1 MSSSSPLSGCPSRHL
16 LTKWSVMIHP
26 RFNWHV
32 ETNYC
37 VVNWVSFLILLLSF
51 CSQKMSKAF
60 ITNTKDG
67 IESLLPMSSF
77 KILTFTVSDE
87 SECCTNT
94 NIRMNSL
101 DCTEQYT
108 KSFHSAIN
116 SRLVYHPDKRIKKYR
131 LINMHKQ
138 LKIKD
143 INFNTSTDFYAT
155 RASWIR
161 KKKKKSS
168 SSSIHICQKF
178 TAFLTCSV
186 CVYVYTYVICGTNN
200 YGNYDTQQKVTVWC
214 GIYTYH
220 QHITCNS

>member
-161 KKKKKSS
+161 QKKKKQQQQYPHLSKIYCIFDMQCVCVC
-168 SSSIHICQKF
+168 IHIRNMWNK
-178 TAFLTCSV
+178 
-186 CVYVYTYVICGTNN
+186 
-200 YGNYDTQQKVTVWC
+200 
-214 GIYTYH
+214 
-220 QHITCNS
+220 